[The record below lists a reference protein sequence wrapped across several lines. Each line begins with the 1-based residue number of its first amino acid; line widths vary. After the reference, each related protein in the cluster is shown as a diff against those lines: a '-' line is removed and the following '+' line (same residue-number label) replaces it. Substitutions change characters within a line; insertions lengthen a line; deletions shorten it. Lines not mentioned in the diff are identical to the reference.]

1 MVVIEYTGHGLHTIK
16 KMRHKILFIPIL
28 SIQISLLTALFLVNA
43 CQSGNSNKEIDSPTA
58 GKINIAVD
66 ETYQPILDSELMV
79 FAQHY
84 PNAHISVKYM
94 PYAQLIE
101 AFMEDSIRMIITSQS
116 LSPAQS
122 KRIEGKIRY
131 IPKEA
136 QLGYDAVACIA
147 HPSSGKMSLTKSEL
161 AKIIRG
167 EISEWSQLS
176 FKSPHQGKIGL
187 VFDNANSSTA
197 RYMIDS
203 LIDGGTMSANCFA
216 LNNNVEVIDYISKNS
231 NAIGIIGVN
240 WISNNQDDQVQYFRK
255 EIATV
260 GIIDNDSIGSVHPYQ
275 AYIASAE
282 YPLRRT
288 MKGIIKEAGP
298 GLGHGFANFI
308 GGEQGQRIILKSG
321 LVPATMPTRQIRIK
335 EKL

>member
-1 MVVIEYTGHGLHTIK
+1 MRIVFLCSIALILLH
-16 KMRHKILFIPIL
+16 
-28 SIQISLLTALFLVNA
+28 A
-43 CQSGNSNKEIDSPTA
+43 CQQSGEKKEVDSPTT
-58 GKINIAVD
+58 GKITIAVD
-66 ETYQPILDSELMV
+66 ETYKPILDSELMV
-79 FAQHY
+79 FAQLY
-84 PNAHISVKYM
+84 PNAHVSAIYL
-94 PYAQLIE
+94 PYAQLMT
-101 AFMEDSIRMIITSQS
+101 AFLEDSIRMIITAQS
-116 LSPAQS
+116 LNPEQA
-122 KRIEGKIRY
+122 KRIEAKIRY

-161 AKIIRG
+161 AKIIKG

-197 RYMIDS
+197 QYMIDS
-203 LIDGGTMSANCFA
+203 LIGGGTMSTNCFA
-216 LNNNVEVIDYISKNS
+216 LNSNVEVIDYISKNS

-255 EIATV
+255 EIETV
-260 GIIDNDSIGSVHPYQ
+260 GIIENDSIGSVHPYQ
-275 AYIASAE
+275 AYIATNE

-288 MKGIIKEAGP
+288 MKAIIKEAGP